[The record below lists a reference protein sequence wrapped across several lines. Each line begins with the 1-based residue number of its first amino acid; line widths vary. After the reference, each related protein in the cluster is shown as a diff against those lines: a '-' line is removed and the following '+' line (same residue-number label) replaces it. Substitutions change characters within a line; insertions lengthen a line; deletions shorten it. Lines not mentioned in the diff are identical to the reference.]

1 MHTAARRTS
10 TVGSHGAPCTDSQEQ
25 QCEGYGASQGA
36 SGAVDAR
43 VMLASWANAN
53 VLTSTGHGIARA
65 HRIHGLQCSCSE
77 RKTAATRCGAATAR
91 ANELTVPSCG
101 MPSMM
106 PSSTPCSPRAPLGTR
121 PALLKARGGRS
132 DSRMD
137 AFACLRFVRI
147 HAFRPGV
154 RTEWLARDGSE
165 GSRGSPLR
173 SLGARFGSNAALATP
188 VPTSAT
194 ATTFPHSQPEF
205 DTRTWAGWVGEA
217 CRQPSF
223 GVRKKRD
230 LQLTLLSSH
239 CLYCRM

>member
-43 VMLASWANAN
+43 GMLASWANAN
-53 VLTSTGHGIARA
+53 VVTSTGHGIVRA
-65 HRIHGLQCSCSE
+65 YRIHGLQCSCSE

-91 ANELTVPSCG
+91 ATELTVPSCG

-106 PSSTPCSPRAPLGTR
+106 PSSTPCSPRAPPGTR

-147 HAFRPGV
+147 HAFRAGV
-154 RTEWLARDGSE
+154 RMVGPGWLGRLPRLTVAFSRSALRQQRDP
-165 GSRGSPLR
+165 RHA
-173 SLGARFGSNAALATP
+173 GAGQRDSDDPPALPTP
-188 VPTSAT
+188 V
-194 ATTFPHSQPEF
+194 
-205 DTRTWAGWVGEA
+205 
-217 CRQPSF
+217 
-223 GVRKKRD
+223 
-230 LQLTLLSSH
+230 
-239 CLYCRM
+239 